1 MEVCQSVLFIWHLV
15 CKLADLLVCDQGGGA
30 LLDSDLDQG
39 AGEEA
44 NSPAGGARGVGGS
57 FNFQK
62 TLWWWQLE
70 PVLGGW
76 FCRVGRHP
84 PPDDGRCGESSRKV
98 KVKTQGFSAW
108 VEIFCRKIYLCLCP
122 IVSVLD
128 KDSIELKVHTHV
140 LKKPKQ
146 AFECSEDKS
155 SSWWGRENVLLMGGN
170 NLAGQ
175 IVVATVHRGD
185 RG

>member
-44 NSPAGGARGVGGS
+44 NSPAGGARGVGGDLERGS

-84 PPDDGRCGESSRKV
+84 PPDDGLCGDSNRKV
-98 KVKTQGFSAW
+98 KVKRFPAW

-140 LKKPKQ
+140 LKKQSKPLNAAKTNHHHD
-146 AFECSEDKS
+146 EEGRMYC
-155 SSWWGRENVLLMGGN
+155 WWEGIIW
-170 NLAGQ
+170 LAK
-175 IVVATVHRGD
+175 
-185 RG
+185 